1 MGRGLRAPDVADVNG
16 PGRPSGHDGADRG
29 RGPTTDGSKSASWLA
44 DPERHGWRSV
54 ARPRRAR
61 AFHDTLPGFA
71 PTDLVDLSTQ
81 ATELGIGGLVV
92 KDESRRLGLGSFK
105 GLGVS
110 WAIACL
116 VSARTGVATNAGI
129 RALRTACRVHPF
141 TLVTATEGNHG
152 RAMARMARLLG
163 LPAHVVVPGTTSP
176 ATISS
181 IERERAT
188 VEQVGGDYDAAVARA
203 VAVAAR
209 SGDDAELVQDM
220 AWDGYEQVPDWI
232 VTGYTTMLWEVEEQL
247 AAGDRTAAVVVVPVG
262 VGSLAHAVVDHF
274 RRAEIVTPATVV
286 VVEPDTAAC
295 LMASLALDRATTVAT
310 GETVMAGLNCPT
322 PSSTAWPDLRNG
334 VAAAVAVTDD
344 QALQGAAD
352 LVAMGVSSGPC
363 GGATLAGA
371 RVLLGGPDGD
381 RARRLLDLDDRGV
394 VVLLNTEAA
403 TT

>member
-1 MGRGLRAPDVADVNG
+1 M
-16 PGRPSGHDGADRG
+16 
-29 RGPTTDGSKSASWLA
+29 
-44 DPERHGWRSV
+44 

-71 PTDLVDLSTQ
+71 PTSLVDLPTL
-81 ATELGIGGLVV
+81 ATELGVGGLVV

-105 GLGVS
+105 ALGVS

-116 VSARTGVATNAGI
+116 VSAHTGVAANAGI

-163 LPAHVVVPGTTSP
+163 LPAHVVVPSTTSP
-176 ATISS
+176 ATISA
-181 IERERAT
+181 IEREQAT

-203 VAVAAR
+203 LAVAVR
-209 SGDDAELVQDM
+209 SGNDAELVQDM
-220 AWDGYEQVPDWI
+220 AWEGYEQIPDWI

-247 AAGDRTAAVVVVPVG
+247 AADGRAAAVVVVPVG

-274 RRAEIVTPATVV
+274 RRAELAMPATVV
-286 VVEPDTAAC
+286 AVEPDTAAS
-295 LMASLALDRATTVAT
+295 LLASLAVDRATTVAT
-310 GETVMAGLNCPT
+310 GDTAMAGLNCPT
-322 PSSTAWPDLRNG
+322 PSSTAWPHLRNG

-344 QALQGAAD
+344 QALLGAAD
-352 LVAMGVSSGPC
+352 LVALGVSSGPC

-371 RVLLGGPDGD
+371 RELLRGPDGD
-381 RARRLLDLDDRGV
+381 RVRRRLGLDDRSV

-403 TT
+403 RT